1 MHGKEKINPVN
12 NAGNT
17 KHADYVNIIP
27 INPNFVSPTRRMI
40 PISCVFV
47 STEIISKEYI
57 RSTATIINIT
67 KTMSKIRPM
76 NNMLFSDIYILCRR
90 YSL

>member
-1 MHGKEKINPVN
+1 MHGKEHKNPLN

-17 KHADYVNIIP
+17 KHADCVNIIP

-47 STEIISKEYI
+47 STEIINKEYI
-57 RSTATIINIT
+57 RSTATIMNIT
-67 KTMSKIRPM
+67 KTMSKISPM
-76 NNMLFSDIYILCRR
+76 NNMLFSDTCISFKR